1 VQRSRIPVWIL
12 LLIFILTIWNPA
24 TLALHAAST
33 VWNIESRSGFSLALV
48 GARLIITGIG
58 VAAGIAL
65 WLTRPGA
72 LWLAQS
78 ALMLF
83 AIEAVVR
90 LSSRVDSG
98 SAPPGT
104 RLPLAIFILLHNGA
118 WFLYLQR
125 SRRVR
130 DVYGLESQSRNDSVR
145 LYP

>member
-1 VQRSRIPVWIL
+1 MPVWIL

-33 VWNIESRSGFSLALV
+33 VSTMESRSGLSLALV
-48 GARLIITGIG
+48 GARLIITSIG

-65 WLTRPGA
+65 WLKRPGA
-72 LWLAQS
+72 LWLAKL
-78 ALMLF
+78 ALVLF

-90 LSSRVDSG
+90 LSSRVDIG

-104 RLPLAIFILLHNGA
+104 RLPLAIFIIVHNGA
-118 WFLYLQR
+118 WYLYLQR
-125 SRRVR
+125 SRRIR

-145 LYP
+145 L